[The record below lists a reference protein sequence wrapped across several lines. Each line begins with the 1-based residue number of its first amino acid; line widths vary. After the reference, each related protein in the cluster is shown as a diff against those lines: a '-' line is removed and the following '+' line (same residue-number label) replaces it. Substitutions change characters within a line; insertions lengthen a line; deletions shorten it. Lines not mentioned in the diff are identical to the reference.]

1 MGKQHSDHHWLPAWP
16 EALLGSLPCASQG
29 LYPAAGSVSFSS
41 CAKGGRDG
49 GTRRLSILQ
58 ASADTQGRLIHC
70 PNPPPIAAWKCL
82 SCKNKCLFARARQEG
97 CILQSGKVSTPCV
110 GAQRPHTL
118 QPYLPRNHII
128 PFPPE
133 KPSGPPARQAAHQLR
148 GGCDT

>member
-1 MGKQHSDHHWLPAWP
+1 MTHHWLPAWP

-82 SCKNKCLFARARQEG
+82 SRKISVSLHGQGKKAVPFSQARSACHVLGPKGPTPSNRIFHAITSFPFLQKNHPG
-97 CILQSGKVSTPCV
+97 P
-110 GAQRPHTL
+110 RPGRLLT
-118 QPYLPRNHII
+118 
-128 PFPPE
+128 
-133 KPSGPPARQAAHQLR
+133 S
-148 GGCDT
+148 